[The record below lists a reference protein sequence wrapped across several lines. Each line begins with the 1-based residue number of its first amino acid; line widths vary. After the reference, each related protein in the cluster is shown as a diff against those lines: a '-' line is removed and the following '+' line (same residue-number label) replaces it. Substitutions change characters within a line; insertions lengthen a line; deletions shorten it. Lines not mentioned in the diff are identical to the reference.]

1 MNQKLLPS
9 AELLMP
15 PTGIRFPS
23 ELHHLQGYTQIHTSM
38 DSVVQPVGVP
48 WDGAGAV
55 YESVITCDVTLA
67 TFQHRLSTSLTR
79 RLIASPHKHTH
90 PTGKYTQAKCASAHP
105 KIYVSLEIEHWNFF
119 DHNL

>member
-48 WDGAGAV
+48 WDGRA
-55 YESVITCDVTLA
+55 L
-67 TFQHRLSTSLTR
+67 FTS
-79 RLIASPHKHTH
+79 P
-90 PTGKYTQAKCASAHP
+90 
-105 KIYVSLEIEHWNFF
+105 
-119 DHNL
+119 